1 MTVLD
6 LMIAGK
12 GLTKYAAGNSAIIV
26 HGVSDKRETI
36 HDRLSDLVKNGD
48 IDQKIRLAPGDTRIT
63 PQSWFQR

>member
-6 LMIAGK
+6 LMIACK
-12 GLTKYAAGNSAIIV
+12 GLTRYAVGNSAIVV

-36 HDRLSDLVKNGD
+36 HDRLSDLTKNGD
-48 IDQKIRLAPGDTRIT
+48 IDQEIKLASGDTLIT